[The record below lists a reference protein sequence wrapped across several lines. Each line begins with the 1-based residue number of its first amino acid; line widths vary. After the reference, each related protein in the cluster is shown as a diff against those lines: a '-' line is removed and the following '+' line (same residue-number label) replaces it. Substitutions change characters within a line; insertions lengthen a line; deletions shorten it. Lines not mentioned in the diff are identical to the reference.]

1 MDVQFKKMQGTGNDF
16 IVVKYDDFPF
26 EEKLSQLAE
35 KICDRH
41 FGIGADGLLIVNPSS
56 IADIRMDYYNSDG
69 SIAAMCGNG
78 IRCFSKF
85 VFDEGFLR
93 TKQFSV
99 ETLDGIKE
107 IAIIEEKGTVK
118 SVEVNMGQVTY
129 DTEKIPVVSED
140 GYFINKKITVGGQD
154 FIITAVS
161 MGVPHVI
168 IFTEKL
174 DLEQIKFFGPLIEKH
189 AIFPKKTNVN
199 FVHRIDKDNIAV
211 RTWERGAGYTLA
223 CGTGST
229 SAVAVANKLGLVNN
243 NVNVEVEGGNIKIK
257 IKESGN
263 LFMEGPAENICSGRF
278 FFN

>member
-16 IVVKYDDFPF
+16 IVVKYEDFPF
-26 EEKLSQLAE
+26 DEKLSQLAE
-35 KICDRH
+35 RVCNRH
-41 FGIGADGLLIVNPSS
+41 FGIGADGLLIVNQSS
-56 IADIRMDYYNSDG
+56 VADIKMGYYNSDG

-85 VFDEGFLR
+85 VFDEGLI
-93 TKQFSV
+93 KKEQFSV

-107 IAIIEEKGTVK
+107 IVIIEEKGEVK
-118 SVEVNMGQVTY
+118 SVAVNMGQVTY
-129 DTEKIPVVSED
+129 DPEKIPVISED
-140 GYFINKKITVGGQD
+140 EHFINKKITVSGQD

-161 MGVPHVI
+161 MGVPHVV

-174 DLEQIKFFGPLIEKH
+174 DLEEIKFFGPLIEKH

-199 FVHRIDKDNIAV
+199 FVHRIDMENIVV

-243 NVNVEVEGGNIKIK
+243 KVNVRVEGGNIKIK

>member
-93 TKQFSV
+93 TKQF
-99 ETLDGIKE
+99 
-107 IAIIEEKGTVK
+107 
-118 SVEVNMGQVTY
+118 
-129 DTEKIPVVSED
+129 PV
-140 GYFINKKITVGGQD
+140 
-154 FIITAVS
+154 
-161 MGVPHVI
+161 
-168 IFTEKL
+168 
-174 DLEQIKFFGPLIEKH
+174 
-189 AIFPKKTNVN
+189 
-199 FVHRIDKDNIAV
+199 
-211 RTWERGAGYTLA
+211 
-223 CGTGST
+223 
-229 SAVAVANKLGLVNN
+229 
-243 NVNVEVEGGNIKIK
+243 
-257 IKESGN
+257 
-263 LFMEGPAENICSGRF
+263 
-278 FFN
+278 